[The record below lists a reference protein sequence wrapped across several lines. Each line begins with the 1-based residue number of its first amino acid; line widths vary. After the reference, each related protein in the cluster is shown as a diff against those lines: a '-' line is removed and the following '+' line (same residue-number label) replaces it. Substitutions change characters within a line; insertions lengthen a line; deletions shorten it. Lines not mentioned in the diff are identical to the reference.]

1 MKGTECTMEGLDRWI
16 VGKSPFFFLDRWL
29 YVTLSH
35 SELLKLWIIIT
46 ITIIIIILDFI
57 MLLF

>member
-1 MKGTECTMEGLDRWI
+1 MEGLDQWI
-16 VGKSPFFFLDRWL
+16 VGKSPFFFLDWWL

-46 ITIIIIILDFI
+46 ITIIIIIIILDFI